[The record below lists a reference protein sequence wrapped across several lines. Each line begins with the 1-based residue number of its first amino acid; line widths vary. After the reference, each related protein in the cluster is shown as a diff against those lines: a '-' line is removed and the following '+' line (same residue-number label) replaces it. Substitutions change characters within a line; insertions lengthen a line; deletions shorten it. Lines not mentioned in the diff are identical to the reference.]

1 MFFVKMDSRIIQKNV
16 ISQTMNEKDLIL
28 IQNLLASP
36 KKIAIIPHRN
46 PDGDA
51 MGSTLG
57 LYHFLKKGNH
67 QPVVISPNNFPE
79 FLDWLP
85 DASSVLVYEN
95 DKDATTQILQHA
107 DIIFTL
113 DFNALH
119 RTGEME
125 NVLKTLTVPFIMID
139 HHELPSDYAL
149 CTYSDTRFGSTC
161 EMVYHFIAFL
171 GQKHQIDK
179 TIATCLYTGILTDS
193 GLFRYPKTTSTT
205 HRIVAE
211 FIDLGIANTEIPNL
225 LFDNNSY
232 DKLQLLGRALQNLKV
247 MPQYK
252 TAYTCLSQKELD
264 EFKHQ
269 KGDTEG
275 IVNYGLTIKGIV
287 FAAIFI
293 ENTEEKI
300 IKISFRS
307 QGSFDVNQFARTYF
321 NGGGHINAAGG
332 KSYDSLEQT
341 IRNFE
346 NVLSKININ

>member
-1 MFFVKMDSRIIQKNV
+1 
-16 ISQTMNEKDLIL
+16 MNEKD
-28 IQNLLASP
+28 IQAITELLATP
-36 KKIAIIPHRN
+36 KKIAIIPHRS

-57 LYHFLKKGNH
+57 LYHFLLKLNQ
-67 QPVVISPNNFPE
+67 QPVVIAPNDFPE
-79 FLDWLP
+79 FLAWLP
-85 DASSVLVYEN
+85 ASETVLVYETDRVNCTKVLN
-95 DKDATTQILQHA
+95 DAELV
-107 DIIFTL
+107 FTL

-125 NVLKTLTVPFIMID
+125 QVLNKLTAPMIMID
-139 HHELPSDYAL
+139 HHQLPDTYAAF
-149 CTYSDTRFGSTC
+149 TYSDTSFGSTC
-161 EMVYHFIAFL
+161 EMIYNFIVL
-171 GQKHQIDK
+171 LNQKSLIDK

-193 GLFRYPKTTSTT
+193 GGFRFPKTTGTT

-211 FIDLGIANTEIPNL
+211 FIELGVENTEIPTL

-232 DKLQLLGRALQNLKV
+232 ERLQLLGRALQNMKV
-247 MPQYK
+247 LFDKK
-252 TAYTCLSQKELD
+252 TSYISLSQKELD
-264 EFKHQ
+264 EFKYV

-293 ENTEEKI
+293 EHRDENI

-307 QGSFDVNQFARTYF
+307 QGDFDVNQFAREHF

-332 KSYDSLEQT
+332 KSNDSLANTIKKFEQ
-341 IRNFE
+341 I
-346 NVLSKININ
+346 VSKITI